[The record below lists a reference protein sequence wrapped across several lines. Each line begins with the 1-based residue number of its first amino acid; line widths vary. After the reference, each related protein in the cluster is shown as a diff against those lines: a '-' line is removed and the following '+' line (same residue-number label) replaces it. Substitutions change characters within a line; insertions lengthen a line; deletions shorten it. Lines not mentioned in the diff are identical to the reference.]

1 MSLTEQKRLTK
12 RRRNDLEVRFAKQF
26 ETLSISGNLCFRKLD
41 GTIFCVCS
49 FLDEAAIVI
58 EYADSYE
65 DAALNR
71 FEDGDR
77 FHLDEM
83 NEETMFQAM
92 LREIEP

>member
-12 RRRNDLEVRFAKQF
+12 KRRNDLETRFAEQF
-26 ETLSISGNLCFRKLD
+26 ETLPISGNLCFRKLD
-41 GTIFCVCS
+41 GTIFSVCS
-49 FLDEAAIVI
+49 FPGEAAMVI

-77 FHLDEM
+77 FYLDEM

-92 LREIEP
+92 LR